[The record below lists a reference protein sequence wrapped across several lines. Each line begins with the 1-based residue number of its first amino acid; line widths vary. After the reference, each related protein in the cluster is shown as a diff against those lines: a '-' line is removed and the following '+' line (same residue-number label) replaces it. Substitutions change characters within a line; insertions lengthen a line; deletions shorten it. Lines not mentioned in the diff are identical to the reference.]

1 MHEYREV
8 LEAINHIGPRLCEL
22 SPGEGAASIES
33 IITRANQR
41 FERVCEHVQ
50 RKAER
55 IRLAVQRKYD
65 VIIFILLNLYMK
77 NLCDCQ

>member
-8 LEAINHIGPRLCEL
+8 LEIINHTGPRLCEL
-22 SPGEGAASIES
+22 SPGEGAVSIENLV
-33 IITRANQR
+33 TRANQR
-41 FERVCEHVQ
+41 FERVCEQVQ

-65 VIIFILLNLYMK
+65 VNIILFFNWVYFS
-77 NLCDCQ
+77 